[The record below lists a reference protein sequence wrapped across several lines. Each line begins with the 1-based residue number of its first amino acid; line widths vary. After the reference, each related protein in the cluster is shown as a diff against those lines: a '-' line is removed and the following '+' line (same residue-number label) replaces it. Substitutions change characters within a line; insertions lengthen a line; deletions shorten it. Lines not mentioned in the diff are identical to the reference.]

1 MMYKTLLVGFDD
13 SQPSKAALIEAANWV
28 KRHGGKVVLVHAVYF
43 DSEEFG
49 IAPTQLDKRLQ
60 NGEKV
65 CLETKKMIT
74 DEFGIEVKSLLCE
87 GEPPEVI
94 LNMAG
99 ERNAD
104 LIVLGTYGR
113 KGLNRLL
120 MGSVTSQVIV
130 NSPVDVLVIKKKCSE
145 CTGTYRSILVSYDGS
160 DFSKN
165 ALVRACKLSK
175 VDNAEVSVLYVIPRY
190 EEMVGFF
197 RTESIKKSLF
207 REAEKVLDGAKEL
220 VSKNGVTVKTEI
232 REGHA
237 ADKILE
243 AASALKNDLI
253 IMGSYGWRGVNKA
266 IMGSTT
272 ERVLIDAPC
281 PVLAV
286 R

>member
-1 MMYKTLLVGFDD
+1 MYKTLLVGFDD
-13 SQPSKAALIEAANWV
+13 SQASKAAMIEASNWV
-28 KRHGGKVVLVHAVYF
+28 KRHGGSVVLVHAVYF

-49 IAPTQLDKRLQ
+49 IAPTQLDQRLKH
-60 NGEKV
+60 GEKV
-65 CLETKKMIT
+65 CLETKKMIA

-94 LNMAG
+94 LSMVA
-99 ERNAD
+99 EKKAD
-104 LIVLGTYGR
+104 LVVLGTYGR

-120 MGSVTSQVIV
+120 MGSVTSRVIV
-130 NSPVDVLVIKKKCSE
+130 DSPVDVLVIKKECSD

-175 VDNAEVSVLYVIPRY
+175 VDDAEVSVLYVIPRY

-197 RTESIKKSLF
+197 RTESIQKSLLG
-207 REAEKVLDGAKEL
+207 EAGKILDGAKKLASE
-220 VSKNGVTVKTEI
+220 NGVTVKTEI
-232 REGHA
+232 RDGHA
-237 ADKILE
+237 ADKIVE
-243 AASALKNDLI
+243 MAAYLKNDLI
-253 IMGSYGWRGVNKA
+253 IMGSYGWQGVNKA
-266 IMGSTT
+266 IMGSTA
-272 ERVLIDAPC
+272 ERVLINAPC